1 MQTYNNVLE
10 LIGITPLVR
19 LNTITKPLKGQF
31 FAKLE
36 WFNPGLSIK
45 DRIAL
50 YIIEKAEKEGRLK
63 PGSTVCE
70 TTSGNTGFA
79 VAMVCRIKGYNC
91 ILAVSDKT
99 GPQKIAYLQAM
110 GAKVYVCPAN
120 VPADDPKS
128 YYEVAK
134 RLAQE
139 TPNSIYINQYFNE
152 DNTNAH
158 YHSTGKEIWEQTDG
172 KVTHVVVC
180 SGTGGT
186 ISGIGRYL
194 KEKNPNIRILGV
206 DAIGSILKKYHE
218 TGELDESEI
227 KPYKIEG
234 LGKNLIPTA
243 TDFSVID
250 RFVKVDDE
258 SAAYKASEVALT
270 EGLFIGYTGGAVTQ
284 ALFQYQDEFDE
295 NSIVVII
302 YPDHGSKYMDRIYNK
317 EWMEKFGYTHHP
329 LQAVIDNSSIEY
341 IEEATK
347 PTSDE
352 SYDFYII

>member
-1 MQTYNNVLE
+1 MNTYNNVLE
-10 LIGITPLVR
+10 LIGNTPLVK
-19 LNTITKPLKGQF
+19 LNKITQNLKGNF
-31 FAKLE
+31 YAKLE
-36 WFNPGLSIK
+36 WYNPGLSVK
-45 DRIAL
+45 DRVAL

-79 VAMVCRIKGYNC
+79 VAMVCRVKGYQC

-120 VPADDPKS
+120 VPADDPRS
-128 YYEVAK
+128 YYETAK
-134 RLAQE
+134 RIAQE

-152 DNTNAH
+152 DNIRAH
-158 YHSTGKEIWEQTDG
+158 YHSTGKEIWEQTEG

-194 KEKNPNIRILGV
+194 KEQNPKVRILGV
-206 DAIGSILKKYHE
+206 DAYGSVIKKYHE
-218 TGELDESEI
+218 TGKLDPNEI
-227 KPYKIEG
+227 YPYKIEG
-234 LGKNLIPTA
+234 LGKNLIPSA
-243 TDFSVID
+243 TDFSVVD
-250 RFVKVDDE
+250 RYVKVTDE
-258 SAAYKASEVALT
+258 DAAYKASEVALT

-284 ALFQYQDEFDE
+284 GLYEFADEFDE
-295 NSIVVII
+295 ESVVVII

-317 EWMEKFGYTHHP
+317 KWMAKFNYVNHP
-329 LQAVIDNSSIEY
+329 LQEVIDRAEIEY
-341 IEEATK
+341 IEEDVEILTE
-347 PTSDE
+347 P
-352 SYDFYII
+352 YDFYVI

>member
-1 MQTYNNVLE
+1 MNTYNNVLE
-10 LIGITPLVR
+10 LVGDTPLVK
-19 LNTITKPLKGQF
+19 LNKITHNLKGSF
-31 FAKLE
+31 YAKLE
-36 WFNPGLSIK
+36 WFNPGLSVK
-45 DRIAL
+45 DRVAL

-79 VAMVCRIKGYNC
+79 VAMVCRIKGYKC

-128 YYEVAK
+128 YYETAK
-134 RLAQE
+134 RIAKE

-152 DNTNAH
+152 ENIAAH
-158 YHSTGKEIWEQTDG
+158 HSTGKEIWEQTDG
-172 KVTHVVVC
+172 KVTHVVIC

-186 ISGIGRYL
+186 ISGVGRYL

-206 DAIGSILKKYHE
+206 DAYGSAIKKYHE
-218 TGELDESEI
+218 TGELDSKEI
-227 KPYKIEG
+227 YPYKIEG
-234 LGKNLIPTA
+234 LGKNLIPSA
-243 TDFSVID
+243 TDFSVVD
-250 RFVKVDDE
+250 RYVKVTDE
-258 SAAYKASEVALT
+258 DAAYKASEVALT

-284 ALFQYQDEFDE
+284 GLFEFEDEFDE
-295 NSIVVII
+295 NSVVVTV

-317 EWMEKFGYTHHP
+317 KWMEKYEYTNHP
-329 LQAVIDNSSIEY
+329 LQEIIDEAKIEY
-341 IEEATK
+341 IEEDTEVRTE
-347 PTSDE
+347 P
-352 SYDFYII
+352 YDFYVI